1 MTKPSDAP
9 SERARVRRLHE
20 RGHYDRATIDAIL
33 DAMPLCHVGIVAG
46 GAPVVTPTLQW
57 REGDHVYWHGSAAS
71 RMLRAAEGAE
81 VCLTVSL
88 LDGLVLARSA
98 FHHSVNFRS
107 VMLFGRAQKV
117 ADPADKAMRLRAFV
131 EGLYP
136 GRWETLRAI
145 TEQELKATTVLTM
158 PIIEASAKV
167 RTGAPID
174 DEEDYA
180 LPIWAG
186 VVPVQLAL
194 LAPEP
199 DPRNLPGIEA
209 PEPLSALTLR

>member
-1 MTKPSDAP
+1 M
-9 SERARVRRLHE
+9 
-20 RGHYDRATIDAIL
+20 Y
-33 DAMPLCHVGIVAG
+33 
-46 GAPVVTPTLQW
+46 APVAT
-57 REGDHVYWHGSAAS
+57 
-71 RMLRAAEGAE
+71 
-81 VCLTVSL
+81 
-88 LDGLVLARSA
+88 
-98 FHHSVNFRS
+98 
-107 VMLFGRAQKV
+107 
-117 ADPADKAMRLRAFV
+117 RLRTFV
-131 EGLYP
+131 DGLYP
-136 GRWETLRAI
+136 GRWETLRAM
-145 TEQELKATTVLTM
+145 TEQELQATTVLTM